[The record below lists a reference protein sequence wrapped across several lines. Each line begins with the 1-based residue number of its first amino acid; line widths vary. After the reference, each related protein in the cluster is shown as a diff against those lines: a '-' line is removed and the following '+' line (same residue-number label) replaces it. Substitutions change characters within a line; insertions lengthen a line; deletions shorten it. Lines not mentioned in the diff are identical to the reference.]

1 MRRPASRL
9 VFKVRLKVHNMALI
23 SRLLI
28 VLLLGLCA
36 GTTQAQQPQFSMGL
50 NLLSSEEYAALPKIG
65 RYRAYLPPKVDLSPL
80 FPPPGDQGK
89 QSSCVAWAVAYGAR
103 SFYEASVSGR
113 ELNHRNAFSP
123 AYVYNQLR
131 DSSEGCNSGLNFR
144 SVFNLIQS
152 QGVASLSDF
161 PYTDSNCS
169 RLPSNQTKAIA
180 AASNSGNI
188 CP

>member
-65 RYRAYLPPKVDLSPL
+65 RYRAYLPPKVDLSSL
-80 FPPPGDQGK
+80 FPPPVG
-89 QSSCVAWAVAYGAR
+89 
-103 SFYEASVSGR
+103 
-113 ELNHRNAFSP
+113 
-123 AYVYNQLR
+123 
-131 DSSEGCNSGLNFR
+131 
-144 SVFNLIQS
+144 
-152 QGVASLSDF
+152 
-161 PYTDSNCS
+161 
-169 RLPSNQTKAIA
+169 
-180 AASNSGNI
+180 
-188 CP
+188 